1 MLKKHDILAIQEH
14 WLFNFQ
20 LQDLEKTFCSHFV
33 HSKAVDD
40 DNPLPPTQKP
50 RGYGGVALFY
60 SKDLNYTVKKLTTGC
75 SRIVA
80 VEVLTTPPLC
90 ICSVYMPSRNSKTNY
105 SDKENYQQCLDQL
118 EEIMDTF
125 GGTHAMLIL
134 GDMNAS
140 LCKRQGN
147 NQDVLLENFVKSNN
161 LFCEQNGSE
170 TFFHPNKSDKAEI
183 DYILFND
190 KCKQYLGNVTVDN
203 RLSSNTSDHIPV
215 VGTLFIQ
222 NRKTTNQKTKVVCKP
237 KWDRCDKSAYR
248 KMVRENLLS
257 FDTFLPSTTGDFD
270 ILQPLS
276 HLNAVLKR
284 ATTCSIPKHK
294 SEVTVRQ
301 LQSRPWSES
310 IHDAIKE
317 SRLAWWDWKKSGSPS
332 DPTHATVQRKKIAR
346 KLVRKEQRQEAAKR
360 RKDKIEEI
368 MRSRNEPKTFYKLI
382 GNQRKS
388 SNSQLHSLVVD
399 GKECETQD
407 HIREGWATHFQHLAT
422 PMENPKFDQEYKQM
436 VNADVEAIEILC
448 KEESSRMEP
457 VSEEEVSR
465 ALKRLNNNKA
475 VDIMGLTSEHFKL
488 AGREILEFL
497 TSLLNYIIMTKSISV
512 VLKEGILTPI
522 FKKGDPSNPSNYR
535 GITVTPVYLKILEHI
550 INTRHNLIF
559 HESQSRLQKGFTAG
573 CSSLNAALILSECIL
588 EAGNNKRDLFVTTLD
603 TQKAFDV
610 VDQNSLL
617 RKLYLDGIHGDDW
630 LLLRDLYSDC
640 SSRIKWA
647 GELSH
652 PINIMQGVRQGGVL
666 STSHY
671 KRYNNPLLL
680 QLEDRYSGTRIGSI
694 SIPHV
699 TVADDLALISES
711 KSDAQVMIWDAD
723 NSAGRERYCIH
734 PTKSHI
740 LWYTKRKK
748 NDTELG
754 IVMAGEKVDTP
765 SSTVHLGIVRNTSG
779 QVDVEG
785 KISLG
790 RKTAY
795 SLMGA
800 GLHGGSGLKATL
812 NGHIW
817 STFVIPR
824 FLYGLEVQI
833 LKSSDIESLE
843 KFQRKCLKQIQ
854 GLPDNT
860 SNTACLALLGVLPIE
875 ALLHKNLLNMFVNMI
890 RNENSVEYEI
900 AKRQLVMK
908 DTPRESIFTHI
919 QSILDR
925 YDLPSVFDL
934 LNCPP
939 TKEAWKSTLNHK
951 INDMVQKFWRSDI
964 ESKSSTKYLNPN
976 VLCVG
981 SSHHIWSTVRNNI
994 HDSRRAQIKCKLL
1007 TGTYILQANRAAF
1020 NQYAINPTC
1029 KLCNTAPE
1037 TRQHFVG
1044 ECAFF
1049 KEERKLYIE
1058 KLKTSP
1064 ILSDQYIQSLCN
1076 PEFLTQ
1082 LTLDATVIPG
1092 LKECDSEGLG
1102 SLELCTREYIHKIH
1116 VRRIVALKRIS

>member
-1 MLKKHDILAIQEH
+1 MLQ
-14 WLFNFQ
+14 N
-20 LQDLEKTFCSHFV
+20 
-33 HSKAVDD
+33 
-40 DNPLPPTQKP
+40 
-50 RGYGGVALFY
+50 
-60 SKDLNYTVKKLTTGC
+60 
-75 SRIVA
+75 
-80 VEVLTTPPLC
+80 
-90 ICSVYMPSRNSKTNY
+90 
-105 SDKENYQQCLDQL
+105 
-118 EEIMDTF
+118 
-125 GGTHAMLIL
+125 L
-134 GDMNAS
+134 G
-140 LCKRQGN
+140 
-147 NQDVLLENFVKSNN
+147 
-161 LFCEQNGSE
+161 
-170 TFFHPNKSDKAEI
+170 
-183 DYILFND
+183 
-190 KCKQYLGNVTVDN
+190 
-203 RLSSNTSDHIPV
+203 
-215 VGTLFIQ
+215 
-222 NRKTTNQKTKVVCKP
+222 
-237 KWDRCDKSAYR
+237 
-248 KMVRENLLS
+248 
-257 FDTFLPSTTGDFD
+257 
-270 ILQPLS
+270 
-276 HLNAVLKR
+276 
-284 ATTCSIPKHK
+284 
-294 SEVTVRQ
+294 
-301 LQSRPWSES
+301 
-310 IHDAIKE
+310 
-317 SRLAWWDWKKSGSPS
+317 
-332 DPTHATVQRKKIAR
+332 
-346 KLVRKEQRQEAAKR
+346 
-360 RKDKIEEI
+360 
-368 MRSRNEPKTFYKLI
+368 
-382 GNQRKS
+382 
-388 SNSQLHSLVVD
+388 
-399 GKECETQD
+399 
-407 HIREGWATHFQHLAT
+407 
-422 PMENPKFDQEYKQM
+422 
-436 VNADVEAIEILC
+436 
-448 KEESSRMEP
+448 
-457 VSEEEVSR
+457 
-465 ALKRLNNNKA
+465 
-475 VDIMGLTSEHFKL
+475 
-488 AGREILEFL
+488 
-497 TSLLNYIIMTKSISV
+497 
-512 VLKEGILTPI
+512 
-522 FKKGDPSNPSNYR
+522 
-535 GITVTPVYLKILEHI
+535 
-550 INTRHNLIF
+550 HNLIF

-671 KRYNNPLLL
+671 KPYNNPLLL

-765 SSTVHLGIVRNTSG
+765 SSTLHLGIVRNTSG

-817 STFVIPR
+817 STFVIPH

-1020 NQYAINPTC
+1020 NQYAVNPTC

-1058 KLKTSP
+1058 KLETSP
-1064 ILSDQYIQSLCN
+1064 ILSDQYIQSLRN